1 MNTRLCIAA
10 KVSAFVLLCVAGV
23 SAQTKPSCTYFT
35 VVSWDNLN
43 QVTAGLS
50 AADVK
55 WFQKAFAKK
64 FPAICYAEPEV
75 AVPIVFFIT
84 VAPDFSHGTRVV
96 NERSTQTKPVSG
108 TITGQGGNTSQVS
121 GAEEKTRI
129 RSTAVPNSVEYGIYT
144 LSLARR
150 RTGGTFDVAHT
161 FQQEGVYTSP
171 DGNRLRGKGEHPIH
185 SVIEEAIK
193 WMNAGGLTDP
203 KQSASQP
210 PEPAEKVK
218 P

>member
-1 MNTRLCIAA
+1 MN
-10 KVSAFVLLCVAGV
+10 
-23 SAQTKPSCTYFT
+23 QP
-35 VVSWDNLN
+35 
-43 QVTAGLS
+43 
-50 AADVK
+50 
-55 WFQKAFAKK
+55 
-64 FPAICYAEPEV
+64 
-75 AVPIVFFIT
+75 
-84 VAPDFSHGTRVV
+84 
-96 NERSTQTKPVSG
+96 STQTKPVSG
-108 TITGQGGNTSQVS
+108 TIPDQRGNSSQVS
-121 GAEEKTRI
+121 GAEEKTTTG
-129 RSTAVPNSVEYGIYT
+129 STAVPNSVEYGIYT

-203 KQSASQP
+203 KQSVFQP
-210 PEPAEKVK
+210 AEPAEKVK